1 MRFGNFIILAGC
13 FVCTFTLFGLVESLD
28 DLAFFILG
36 IGVGSLI
43 FGGVLLSVKKEN
55 KK

>member
-1 MRFGNFIILAGC
+1 MRLEDFLILAGC

-43 FGGVLLSVKKEN
+43 FGGILLSLKKEN